1 MAIIATLKQI
11 FSAKKDSLLHY
22 SFPSP
27 KLAISMPV
35 GRRIMII
42 LRYTHILRF
51 HVLEFDGYCKDIKV
65 N

>member
-35 GRRIMII
+35 GRR
-42 LRYTHILRF
+42 YTHILCF
-51 HVLEFDGYCKDIKV
+51 HVVEFNGYCKDIKV

>member
-27 KLAISMPV
+27 KLAISMLV
-35 GRRIMII
+35 GHRIMII
-42 LRYTHILRF
+42 RYTHILRF
-51 HVLEFDGYCKDIKV
+51 HVLEFDGFCKDIKV

>member
-42 LRYTHILRF
+42 RYTHILRF
-51 HVLEFDGYCKDIKV
+51 HVLEFDGYCKDVKV

>member
-35 GRRIMII
+35 GCRIMII
-42 LRYTHILRF
+42 RYTHILRF